1 MDDDSAGY
9 RDTIDGQDMDNTQ
22 IHAYHQRI
30 LEEQDAQL
38 DALGASISRQRELSM
53 QIGDELDNQVTM
65 LDESERA
72 VDRHQNAL
80 DRARDRVGR
89 FARAA
94 NNSGEGKQM
103 GIILALIIILVLLI
117 IILK

>member
-1 MDDDSAGY
+1 
-9 RDTIDGQDMDNTQ
+9 MDNTQ